1 MSEMSQRDMLLLG
14 QIRKGKGGAW
24 EHLIEEYEGRLLNF
38 ATARLPQHADAEDIV
53 QDTFVS
59 FIRGLSN
66 FRGEVSL
73 ETYLFIILRNKIFDR
88 YRSRRSKS
96 VCLIQDVYIGVRDD
110 DRVNIFEQMSA
121 PDPTAS
127 WYISQVEDYKLQRK
141 ALMQSLRDFLKVFKS
156 SQKFRDLK
164 MIELLFY
171 CNISNKNVAHLFNL
185 EETTIRVFKHRRLK
199 QIRRK
204 ITKLN
209 GLTNF
214 ASSNFEH
221 LITEIWETHRL
232 SCPKRSTLG
241 GFLLETLEP
250 EWFDYVDFHLTTLGC
265 HFCRANLKDLK
276 RHKTTNEQRLFRK
289 RIMESTVGFLS
300 SS

>member
-1 MSEMSQRDMLLLG
+1 MSEMSQTDRELLG
-14 QIRKGKGGAW
+14 EIRNGKPGSW
-24 EHLIEEYEGRLLNF
+24 ERLIEEYEGRLLNF
-38 ATARLPQHADAEDIV
+38 ATARVPQRADAEDIV
-53 QDTFVS
+53 QETFVS
-59 FIRGLSN
+59 FIKGLSN
-66 FRGEVSL
+66 FRGETSL

-88 YRSRRSKS
+88 YRSKRSRS
-96 VCLIQDVYIGVRDD
+96 VCLIQDVYIGARDD
-110 DRVNIFEQMSA
+110 DRANIFERMPA
-121 PDPTAS
+121 PDLTAS
-127 WYISQVEDYKLQRK
+127 WYISQVEDYKLGRK
-141 ALMQSLRDFLKVFKS
+141 ALIQSLRDFLKVFKS

-171 CNISNKNVAHLFNL
+171 CKISNKHVANLFDL
-185 EETTIRVFKHRRLK
+185 EEATIRVFKHRCLK

-209 GLTNF
+209 GLTDF

-250 EWFDYVDFHLTTLGC
+250 EWFDYVDFHLVTLGC

-276 RHKTTNEQRLFRK
+276 RHKTTDEQRLFRK
-289 RIMESTVGFLS
+289 RIMESTIGFLTGS
-300 SS
+300 

>member
-1 MSEMSQRDMLLLG
+1 MSEMSQADKHLLG
-14 QIRKGKGGAW
+14 EILNGKSGSW
-24 EHLIEEYEGRLLNF
+24 EHLIEKYEGRLLNF
-38 ATARLPQHADAEDIV
+38 ATGRLHQRADAEDIV

-66 FRGEVSL
+66 FRGETSL

-88 YRSRRSKS
+88 YRSKRSRL

-110 DRVNIFEQMSA
+110 GKADIFEMMSA

-127 WYISQVEDYKLQRK
+127 WYISQVEDYKLHRK
-141 ALMQSLRDFLKVFKS
+141 TLVQSLRDFLKVFKS
-156 SQKFRDLK
+156 SKKFRDLK

-171 CNISNKNVAHLFNL
+171 CNISYKDVANLFNL
-185 EETTIRVFKHRRLK
+185 EETTIRVFKHRCLK

-204 ITKLN
+204 NTQIN

-214 ASSNFEH
+214 AYSNFEH

-250 EWFDYVDFHLTTLGC
+250 EWFDYVDFHLTMLGC

>member
-1 MSEMSQRDMLLLG
+1 MSEMSQMDRDLLVE
-14 QIRKGKGGAW
+14 IRNGKSGSW
-24 EHLIEEYEGRLLNF
+24 EQLIEEYEGRLLNF
-38 ATARLPQHADAEDIV
+38 ATARLPQRADAEDIV
-53 QDTFVS
+53 QDAFVS
-59 FIRGLSN
+59 FVKGLDK
-66 FRGEVSL
+66 FRGETSL

-88 YRSRRSKS
+88 YRSRRSRS
-96 VCLIQDVYIGVRDD
+96 VCLIQDVYAGVRDD
-110 DRVNIFEQMSA
+110 DRVSIFERMSA

-141 ALMQSLRDFLKVFKS
+141 ALIQSLRDFLKVFKS

-171 CNISNKNVAHLFNL
+171 CKISNKDVANLFKL
-185 EETTIRVFKHRRLK
+185 EKTTVRVFKHRCLK

-221 LITEIWETHRL
+221 LITEIWESNRL

-300 SS
+300 NS

>member
-1 MSEMSQRDMLLLG
+1 MSKWEMLLLG
-14 QIRKGKGGAW
+14 QIRKGKAGAW
-24 EHLIEEYEGRLLNF
+24 EHLIEKYEGRLLNF
-38 ATARLPQHADAEDIV
+38 ATARLPQRADAEDIV

-66 FRGEVSL
+66 FRSETSL

-88 YRSRRSKS
+88 YRSIRSKS
-96 VCLIQDVYIGVRDD
+96 VCLIQDVYSKGQGDEGVN
-110 DRVNIFEQMSA
+110 VFEQISA

-127 WYISQVEDYKLQRK
+127 WYISQVEEHEFARK
-141 ALMQSLRDFLKVFKS
+141 ALTEALREMLKVFKA

-171 CNISNKNVAHLFNL
+171 CRIPNNYVANLFKL
-185 EETTIRVFKHRRLK
+185 KEITVRVFKHRCLK
-199 QIRRK
+199 RIRGN
-204 ITKLN
+204 ITKLDA
-209 GLTNF
+209 LTNL
-214 ASSNFEH
+214 ASSNYEH
-221 LITEIWETHRL
+221 FLTEIWESHRL

-241 GFLLETLEP
+241 AFLLETLEP
-250 EWFDYVDFHLTTLGC
+250 RWFDYVDFHLTTLGC

-276 RHKTTNEQRLFRK
+276 RHKTTDEQRLFRK